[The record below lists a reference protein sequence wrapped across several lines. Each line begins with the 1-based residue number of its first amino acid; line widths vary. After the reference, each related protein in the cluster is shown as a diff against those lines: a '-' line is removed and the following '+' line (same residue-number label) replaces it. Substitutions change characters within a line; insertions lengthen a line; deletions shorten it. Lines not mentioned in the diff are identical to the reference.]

1 MKIIYRNIFLIYIIL
16 ILNKSLLSSILCKKV
31 VLYSIETY
39 NNDIKYNETNENSW
53 YEFKLENCNLLKMFS
68 SVYLLENGYLKCCL
82 RSGELKYFVPKK
94 LEISESRNIILD
106 FAYIGDDQENS
117 LAHKFF
123 LGQVS
128 VIFLQRFARYITIS
142 DICVTTIY
150 LREFINILRVL
161 EILGLKRTKNNNLFL
176 TYVLINSF
184 MKDTFNFKCLKLFL
198 NFKEFDFKL
207 SDSIS
212 EYLFGIFSK
221 LLLLENNPNHV
232 FLLCKS
238 NESMQ
243 VQKIILS
250 YSVYNYRKEKLCK
263 QNFFIVSNDTVMWLE
278 KILKLAGSI
287 DCVCFFIQTCKIDS
301 LHFNLFYNKLSIN
314 ILNLLW
320 QLKLEKLKN
329 LTLVDRFDEKII
341 LKLFMNYG
349 YFNISECITIISNL
363 NSKEIDLI
371 LTHCKSIKKLAIVS
385 DEAHYD
391 IILELHRFASN
402 NPNIFIKYK
411 CKNFVMNCNQN
422 DFFADTPENFSFIVG
437 KYNVTLRN
445 CDSCYKT
452 SLIFF
457 RRIMICLEKNK
468 SLNGCKFIYYKAS
481 NVKDI
486 WICTK
491 QNNLQLKIHS
501 KLIEYLADL
510 PALEAIFFENI
521 LFTKKVIRFVLQ
533 SKKIMSLKLRN
544 VQISSEVFSKYKI
557 YNYVLQGLT
566 IKKSDF
572 IFNIDFLRF
581 LSMFKNL
588 SFLKVYIQYIDTYL
602 RKKIYQFVSKK
613 ANNKFILIVSALDYL
628 KVTTC
633 KSIIGEFPILFS
645 LSKIF
650 DLKKLR
656 VLIIEIVDFSAEDL
670 EVILKLTNLT
680 DIQINIYR
688 KTMDIDFDKLI
699 ICIKNNKIEKFWFTV
714 VELNK
719 NIIKFLY
726 LLKDIK
732 LGITIAFNKIQIED
746 FTSPIT
752 IAFVN
757 QSVVSFN
764 VNNSFVIKEKLNYFK
779 EKGISISTRD

>member
-31 VLYSIETY
+31 VLYSIETF

-250 YSVYNYRKEKLCK
+250 YSVYNYRKEKFCK

-314 ILNLLW
+314 IL
-320 QLKLEKLKN
+320 
-329 LTLVDRFDEKII
+329 
-341 LKLFMNYG
+341 
-349 YFNISECITIISNL
+349 
-363 NSKEIDLI
+363 
-371 LTHCKSIKKLAIVS
+371 
-385 DEAHYD
+385 
-391 IILELHRFASN
+391 
-402 NPNIFIKYK
+402 
-411 CKNFVMNCNQN
+411 
-422 DFFADTPENFSFIVG
+422 
-437 KYNVTLRN
+437 
-445 CDSCYKT
+445 
-452 SLIFF
+452 
-457 RRIMICLEKNK
+457 
-468 SLNGCKFIYYKAS
+468 
-481 NVKDI
+481 
-486 WICTK
+486 
-491 QNNLQLKIHS
+491 
-501 KLIEYLADL
+501 
-510 PALEAIFFENI
+510 
-521 LFTKKVIRFVLQ
+521 
-533 SKKIMSLKLRN
+533 
-544 VQISSEVFSKYKI
+544 
-557 YNYVLQGLT
+557 
-566 IKKSDF
+566 
-572 IFNIDFLRF
+572 
-581 LSMFKNL
+581 
-588 SFLKVYIQYIDTYL
+588 
-602 RKKIYQFVSKK
+602 
-613 ANNKFILIVSALDYL
+613 
-628 KVTTC
+628 
-633 KSIIGEFPILFS
+633 
-645 LSKIF
+645 
-650 DLKKLR
+650 
-656 VLIIEIVDFSAEDL
+656 
-670 EVILKLTNLT
+670 
-680 DIQINIYR
+680 
-688 KTMDIDFDKLI
+688 
-699 ICIKNNKIEKFWFTV
+699 
-714 VELNK
+714 
-719 NIIKFLY
+719 
-726 LLKDIK
+726 
-732 LGITIAFNKIQIED
+732 
-746 FTSPIT
+746 
-752 IAFVN
+752 
-757 QSVVSFN
+757 
-764 VNNSFVIKEKLNYFK
+764 
-779 EKGISISTRD
+779 